1 MESRRV
7 IKESRIQAAFEIE
20 TDYKY
25 DLKRAKANEYSKQK
39 KNLHYKTQNLFAR
52 YVKIKI
58 TINVNSIKNKEM
70 QKSWTFPWSEI
81 VRKKK
86 KKKKKG
92 KYKHRYK
99 RVNANRTVLTSGTD
113 NDSSSYE
120 SQSSSGTCSND
131 NQVKYVRRRMQKR
144 KIFAMSRID
153 NQQYIMRVSG
163 TSIFCTLKF
172 QANFILKFTCIL
184 FLTLKQHLNK
194 F

>member
-70 QKSWTFPWSEI
+70 QKSWTFP
-81 VRKKK
+81 
-86 KKKKKG
+86 
-92 KYKHRYK
+92 
-99 RVNANRTVLTSGTD
+99 
-113 NDSSSYE
+113 
-120 SQSSSGTCSND
+120 
-131 NQVKYVRRRMQKR
+131 
-144 KIFAMSRID
+144 
-153 NQQYIMRVSG
+153 
-163 TSIFCTLKF
+163 
-172 QANFILKFTCIL
+172 
-184 FLTLKQHLNK
+184 
-194 F
+194 